1 MIIWC
6 VLVLLS
12 LVGCVV
18 LYKQLGPI
26 TISKKTKTDEDIKVE
41 EEVDC
46 TDGMETSHKV
56 YSY

>member
-46 TDGMETSHKV
+46 TDGMETSRKV
-56 YSY
+56 